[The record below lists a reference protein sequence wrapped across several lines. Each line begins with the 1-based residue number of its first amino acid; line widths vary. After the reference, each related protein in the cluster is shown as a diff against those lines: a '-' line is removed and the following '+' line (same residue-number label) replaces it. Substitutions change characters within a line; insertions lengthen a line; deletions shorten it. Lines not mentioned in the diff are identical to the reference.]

1 VASEREREKRDDD
14 ERWLIEN
21 GRYLLMIEKRERDN

>member
-1 VASEREREKRDDD
+1 MDSEKERV

-21 GRYLLMIEKRERDN
+21 GRYLLMIEKRERYN

>member
-1 VASEREREKRDDD
+1 MMVSEKKEKKDD

-21 GRYLLMIEKRERDN
+21 GRYLLIEKREER